1 MSQLNYGEVSS
12 SQRVDSA
19 NLRIYERNIPSQLL
33 QPYLSVRPVMTK
45 YSLMPIVD
53 PRAPINVPM
62 EQLPIY
68 NSEKVFNPGNAT
80 APWSGYASNVNV
92 ESDLQNRIF
101 ALQKCSQAVYVPSSN
116 SDLYQ
121 FGFKPNNETAQPFP
135 NLFKDEHFSDFNPN
149 PENIGFGVFQNATR
163 QQLKTVG
170 DYYANK
176 DVYNCVNDLIEQKTA
191 QKDVKPPN
199 SKPTP
204 NSKPDNKQIKR

>member
-19 NLRIYERNIPSQLL
+19 NLRIYDRNIPSQLL

-68 NSEKVFNPGNAT
+68 NTEKVFNPGNAT

-92 ESDLQNRIF
+92 ESDLQNRVF
-101 ALQKCSQAVYVPSSN
+101 ALQKCSQAVYVPSSE
-116 SDLYQ
+116 SDLYK
-121 FGFKPNNETAQPFP
+121 FSFKPNNETAQPFP
-135 NLFKDEHFSDFNPN
+135 NLFKDEQFSDFNPN

-170 DYYANK
+170 DFYANK
-176 DVYNCVNDLIEQKTA
+176 DVYNCVNDLIEQKTQ

-199 SKPTP
+199 SKP
-204 NSKPDNKQIKR
+204 SQKPTTNTK